1 MMLIM
6 LTVDD
11 DDDDNDDDYVDDID
25 DDYIFA
31 GLTCGGFCTCE
42 ILTRQFGK
50 KKIPKCEKT
59 CRTALIL

>member
-1 MMLIM
+1 M

-11 DDDDNDDDYVDDID
+11 EDDDNDDDYVDDID

-50 KKIPKCEKT
+50 KKNS
-59 CRTALIL
+59 